1 MTDDLREKRP
11 FGFEEDIGVPV
22 AGDAPAVEAAPVAE
36 PTSPGE
42 WIRQNLFSSWFNAIL
57 TVVSGAFVVFALS
70 RLITFTFVS
79 AEWTVVQRFMRAYM
93 VGPIPL
99 EQLWRVWVCAYAVAI
114 LAGLSL
120 GSSRWRPH
128 LTARKAGV
136 AAISAAVAALI
147 VLYTARTVLV
157 LALTAGLVI
166 AVAGGVFVGRSLGTR
181 LRKPLLVAWLLLF
194 PAMMVIIRGFDGI
207 PPRLWGGLFFN
218 LIAATVGIAVSFPIG
233 ILLALGRKSD
243 LPAVRLVCVVFIEI
257 FRGVPL
263 IGWLI
268 FSRFI
273 VILVLPPQ
281 WEIPIIVRAFIAM
294 TLFSSAYVAE
304 IVRGG
309 LQGVHFGQLEAG
321 RALGLSPL
329 RLTLLVV
336 LPQALRSTIPA
347 MIGHFI
353 SLFKDTS
360 LFSAIQVTELLAA
373 ARRSSTALEFFGRD
387 TETLLFAALFF
398 WAIAFSMS
406 RWSQRLELRLGV
418 GER

>member
-1 MTDDLREKRP
+1 MMVDDLKGRKP
-11 FGFEEDIGVPV
+11 FGFEEDLGVV
-22 AGDAPAVEAAPVAE
+22 VTEDAPAVEAAPVSE
-36 PTSPGE
+36 PTTPGE
-42 WIRQNLFSSWFNAIL
+42 WIRQNLFSSWLNTIL
-57 TVVSGAFVVFALS
+57 TLVAGIFVVFAVYS
-70 RLITFTFVS
+70 LINFTFVS
-79 AEWTVVQRFMRAYM
+79 ADWTVVQRFMKGYM
-93 VGPIPL
+93 AGPFPIEEVWRLWVGVYVVGL
-99 EQLWRVWVCAYAVAI
+99 LT
-114 LAGLSL
+114 GLSL

-136 AAISAAVAALI
+136 AAISAAVAAMI
-147 VLYTARTVLV
+147 ILYTVQTALV

-166 AVAGGVFVGRSLGTR
+166 AVAAGLVVGRSLGKR
-181 LRKPLLVAWLLLF
+181 LRKPLIVAWVLLF
-194 PAMMVIIRGFDGI
+194 PAIMFVVLAFGGV
-207 PPRLWGGLFFN
+207 PLRLWGGLYFN
-218 LIAATVGIAVSFPIG
+218 LIAATIGIVVSLPIG
-233 ILLALGRKSD
+233 ILLALGRRSD

-263 IGWLI
+263 IAWLV
-268 FSRFI
+268 FSRFVVELFVPQLAFPNI
-273 VILVLPPQ
+273 VK
-281 WEIPIIVRAFIAM
+281 AFIFM

-309 LQGVHFGQLEAG
+309 LQGVHFGQVEAG

-329 RLTLLVV
+329 RLTVLVV

-360 LFSAIQVTELLAA
+360 LFSAIAVTDLLAA
-373 ARRSSTALEFFGRD
+373 TRRSASSLEFFGRD
-387 TETLLFAALFF
+387 AETLLFAALMF
-398 WAIAFSMS
+398 WVIAFSMS